1 MVLGLPVRRVPVI
14 DNAQVNSTTTT
25 LFRLGSTQ
33 GIEIQAKVDEAYAVT
48 ESMPDARADF
58 QSK

>member
-1 MVLGLPVRRVPVI
+1 MASSLPVKRVTVI
-14 DNAQVNSTTTT
+14 DSVEVNSTTTT
-25 LFRLGSTQ
+25 LFNFGSTQ

-58 QSK
+58 QSM